1 MEIKPKQRLT
11 CAIMSCLVLEA
22 GIDLALSL
30 LDSGVTIKPCAG
42 EIPPVGLHKG
52 KGVMKKTFPI
62 SISDSKLHLITSH
75 AASQCMA
82 KAKVKFNQSN
92 CPKNCHLPETKV

>member
-1 MEIKPKQRLT
+1 MEIKPRQRLT
-11 CAIMSCLVLEA
+11 CAIMFCPVLEA
-22 GIDLALSL
+22 GIDLVLSL
-30 LDSGVTIKPCAG
+30 LDSGITIKPCAG

-62 SISDSKLHLITSH
+62 STSDSKFHLITSH
-75 AASQCMA
+75 SASQCMA

-92 CPKNCHLPETKV
+92 YPKNSHLPETKV